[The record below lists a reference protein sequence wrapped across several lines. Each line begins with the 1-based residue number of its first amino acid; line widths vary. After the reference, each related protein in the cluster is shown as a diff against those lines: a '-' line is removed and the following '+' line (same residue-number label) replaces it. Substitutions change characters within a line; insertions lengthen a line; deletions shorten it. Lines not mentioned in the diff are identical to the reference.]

1 MLRRFGYVLLIV
13 IFAVVGVAMGAHGS
27 TPAGHSTVASSSVA
41 ASALPVEHN
50 HADTVAPHSDAT
62 ASQGQDAP
70 CADCAGDHA
79 ALLMACVFMALIVVV
94 SLVLPLVAL
103 RFGVVAPGV
112 STLDSTPRRLA
123 DSRPPELSEL
133 CINRQ

>member
-27 TPAGHSTVASSSVA
+27 TPAGHSTAASSAVAGSVT
-41 ASALPVEHN
+41 SMEHS
-50 HADTVAPHSDAT
+50 HSDAVAPHVEAIGPDEQVSV
-62 ASQGQDAP
+62 
-70 CADCAGDHA
+70 CVDCAGDHA
-79 ALLMACVFMALIVVV
+79 ALLMACVYLALIVVV

-103 RFGVVAPGV
+103 RFGVVAPSV

>member
-1 MLRRFGYVLLIV
+1 MLRRFGYVLLIAV
-13 IFAVVGVAMGAHGS
+13 LAVVGVAMGAHGS

-41 ASALPVEHN
+41 ASAMPAEHN
-50 HADTVAPHSDAT
+50 HADTVAPHSDSIAPP
-62 ASQGQDAP
+62 SQDAP
-70 CADCAGDHA
+70 CADCASDHA
-79 ALLMACVFMALIVVV
+79 ALLMACVFLALTVVV

-112 STLDSTPRRLA
+112 STFNSTPRGLV